1 MRSVWLVCL
10 VLTSGCFDLTVPPP
24 SVPGPGTVRAT
35 LLVARPGRTGLVPAS
50 GATLRWSL
58 SSEVATADDEGN
70 VLLGGLL
77 SSDGVLRFAT
87 AEGLERIVDVR
98 LAKVGFG
105 RDVNLGTLVLGRTAT
120 ITGRVRRADRPST
133 TSGHADIA
141 VFLPESPVVTATG
154 DTGDFELNGLAEG
167 DLSISFFAAGYEAAS
182 TRLTVRAGERVVL
195 GEVQLQRSTVP
206 QMSEV
211 GCVIKTT
218 GGEPLSNAKVS
229 VANSSSAFELTG
241 SDGRFTRPGVPSGL
255 YVLTARAD
263 GYRTLQ
269 LNNVLV
275 FPGNAELGTFTLGSG
290 ADARPD
296 GGTSSGDGGLTLR
309 GTFTALPPPD
319 EETSGLRLR
328 DSSIGFRTRVC
339 SGTLCV
345 SGEVTP

>member
-1 MRSVWLVCL
+1 M
-10 VLTSGCFDLTVPPP
+10 
-24 SVPGPGTVRAT
+24 
-35 LLVARPGRTGLVPAS
+35 
-50 GATLRWSL
+50 
-58 SSEVATADDEGN
+58 
-70 VLLGGLL
+70 
-77 SSDGVLRFAT
+77 
-87 AEGLERIVDVR
+87 
-98 LAKVGFG
+98 
-105 RDVNLGTLVLGRTAT
+105 
-120 ITGRVRRADRPST
+120 
-133 TSGHADIA
+133 
-141 VFLPESPVVTATG
+141 
-154 DTGDFELNGLAEG
+154 
-167 DLSISFFAAGYEAAS
+167 
-182 TRLTVRAGERVVL
+182 RAGERVVL

-229 VANSSSAFELTG
+229 VANTSSAFELTG

-255 YVLTARAD
+255 DVLTARAD

-309 GTFTALPPPD
+309 GTFTALAPPD

>member
-1 MRSVWLVCL
+1 MRLAWLVGL
-10 VLTSGCFDLTVPPP
+10 VLTTGCFDLTVPPP
-24 SVPGPGTVRAT
+24 LVAGPGTVRAT

-58 SSEVATADDEGN
+58 SSEIATADDEGN

-77 SSDGVLRFAT
+77 SSEGVLRFAT
-87 AEGLERIVDVR
+87 AEGLERVVDVR

-120 ITGRVRRADRPST
+120 VTGRVRRADRPST

-141 VFLPESPVVTATG
+141 VFLPESPVVTTTG
-154 DTGDFELNGLAEG
+154 DTGDFELNGLPEG
-167 DLSISFFAAGYEAAS
+167 DLSISFFAAGYEASS

-195 GEVQLQRSTVP
+195 GEVQLQRSTTP
-206 QMSEV
+206 QMSDV

-218 GGEPLSNAKVS
+218 TGVTLPGAKVS
-229 VANSSSAFELTG
+229 VANATSTFELNG
-241 SDGRFTRPGVPSGL
+241 SDGRYTRTGVPSGL

-263 GYRTLQ
+263 GYRPLQ
-269 LNNVLV
+269 LDNVLV

-290 ADARPD
+290 GDARPD
-296 GGTSSGDGGLTLR
+296 GGVTGGDGGLVLR
-309 GTFTALPPPD
+309 GTFTALPAPA
-319 EETSGLRLR
+319 EEASGLRLR
-328 DSSIGFRTRVC
+328 HSAIGFRTRVC
-339 SGTLCV
+339 SGSLCV